1 MPVAHTACLLLR
13 RALASILRPV
23 VVGEEQQA
31 GPGTINL
38 QDPRVNAALSALSR
52 YLQLR

>member
-1 MPVAHTACLLLR
+1 MDPAFLLLR
-13 RALASILRPV
+13 NALTSILRPV

-38 QDPRVNAALSALSR
+38 KDQRVNAALSALSR
-52 YLQLR
+52 YLELR